1 VSLENIPGEPR
12 QRRRRGAELEAALL
26 DATWQELLD
35 KGYGAMT
42 YEAVAERAQTS
53 RAVLYRRW
61 PRKHDLALAAVA
73 RVLADEPTQA
83 PDTGSLREDVISL
96 LHGANDARAR
106 IAVQLAS
113 RLDSSD
119 DDVLTLADLRDAI
132 ARRTQDRMGEIL
144 ERARARG
151 EISTTD
157 LPRRVKYVPFALLGY
172 YVLITQKAAPAEEIT
187 QIVDEVFLPLVR
199 AAGPQPA
206 PED

>member
-1 VSLENIPGEPR
+1 
-12 QRRRRGAELEAALL
+12 
-26 DATWQELLD
+26 
-35 KGYGAMT
+35 MT

-73 RVLADEPTQA
+73 RVFADEPTQA